1 MKSRI
6 ALVLY
11 LFVNILFILKYS
23 LRVFPFIW
31 SALICLIYLLFIIT
45 VLKQQAVRYI
55 KEKWLIPFILLV
67 STVLVLA
74 QSKIDPYQ
82 IQVDRWSAIHNF
94 LDYLFEG
101 RYPYGAQTHLGG
113 YGSPFPVWQLFHVP
127 FYLFGNVGLSFLLA
141 TFLFFHAVYKLLG
154 LKVMF
159 YSFLLLILSPAF
171 LYEVMVRSD
180 LMSNFLIV
188 CAIVCYIRKYQ
199 FSFSNHW
206 LLLALLCGLIM
217 STRLSAVIPLIVYLF
232 YDYLNARWSVRI
244 MFSLLV
250 LMTFIITFLPF
261 LLWNGEMLFFFE
273 YNPFILQSRQGNL
286 SDFLLFIPI
295 GIWLSLS
302 WKGDFNRYALNTS
315 ILLILL
321 VCVTFIHNMYLH
333 GNWDELFA
341 SAYDITYFNMSL
353 PFLMLALSSDD
364 QY

>member
-23 LRVFPFIW
+23 LRVFPVVSTAF
-31 SALICLIYLLFIIT
+31 ICLIYLLFIVA
-45 VLKQQAVRYI
+45 VLKLQAAKYM

-67 STVLVLA
+67 MAALVFA

-82 IQVDRWSAIHNF
+82 IQVDRWSAIQNF
-94 LDYLFEG
+94 LSYLFEG
-101 RYPYGAQTHLGG
+101 RYPYAAQTHLGG
-113 YGSPFPVWQLFHVP
+113 YGSPFPVWQLCHVP
-127 FYLFGNVGLSFLLA
+127 FYLLGNVGMSFLFA
-141 TFLFFHAVYKLLG
+141 TFLFLHATYKLFG
-154 LKVMF
+154 ERVMF

-188 CAIVCYIRKYQ
+188 CAIVFYIRNHRL
-199 FSFSNHW
+199 SLSNHW
-206 LLLALLCGLIM
+206 LSLALICGLIM

-244 MFSLLV
+244 MFPLLILV
-250 LMTFIITFLPF
+250 IFGITFLPF
-261 LLWNGEMLFFFE
+261 LLWNGEMLLFFE

-295 GIWLSLS
+295 CIWLSLS
-302 WKGDFNRYALNTS
+302 WKNDFSKYMSNTA
-315 ILLILL
+315 IFMFLFVAI
-321 VCVTFIHNMYLH
+321 TFIHNMYNN
-333 GNWDELFA
+333 GNW
-341 SAYDITYFNMSL
+341 N
-353 PFLMLALSSDD
+353 
-364 QY
+364 